1 MKLYGRMLI
10 AAIGFFL
17 FIGGFPSAAQEVDGQ
32 NDATDLSSPY
42 AGQEN
47 REIRTLSEEDI
58 RQLQNGE
65 GWGLAKAAELNGLPG
80 PAHLLEM
87 ANAGVIQF
95 TAEQLDRIRALHG
108 DMKAQAI
115 PLGLSLINQERELNL
130 RFASGDLNEDE
141 LRRLLHEIAETT
153 AELRYVH
160 LSTHLKTQPILNPH
174 QIHTYNSIRGYA
186 TGTSAPSGETVHSP
200 EMHHP

>member
-1 MKLYGRMLI
+1 MLI
-10 AAIGFFL
+10 GAMCLSIL
-17 FIGGFPSAAQEVDGQ
+17 IVGFPSAAQEGDGH
-32 NDATDLSSPY
+32 DHAMDLSSPY

-65 GWGLAKAAELNGLPG
+65 GWGLAIAAELNGLPG

-87 ANAGVIQF
+87 ADAGMIQF
-95 TAEQLDRIRALHG
+95 SVEQIDRIRSLHRE
-108 DMKAQAI
+108 MKAQATA
-115 PLGLSLINQERELNL
+115 LGLSLIDQERELNR
-130 RFASGDLNEDE
+130 RFAAKDISQNE

-160 LSTHLKTQPILNPH
+160 LATHLQTLPILNPH
-174 QIHTYNSIRGYA
+174 QIHTYNSIRGYSA
-186 TGTSAPSGETVHSP
+186 GTSESGGETAHSP
-200 EMHHP
+200 QMHRH

>member
-1 MKLYGRMLI
+1 MKSHGPLFI
-10 AAIGFFL
+10 ASMGFFIL
-17 FIGGFPSAAQEVDGQ
+17 IGGFPSAAQEVDGH
-32 NDATDLSSPY
+32 DHATDLSSSY
-42 AGQEN
+42 AGQET

-87 ANAGVIQF
+87 ANAGVIRF
-95 TAEQLDRIRALHG
+95 TAEQLDRILTLHR

-115 PLGLSLINQERELNL
+115 PLGLSLIEQERKLNL
-130 RFASGDLNEDE
+130 RFATGDLSEDE
-141 LRRLLHEIAETT
+141 LRRLLHQIAETT
-153 AELRYVH
+153 AELRYLH

-174 QIHTYNSIRGYA
+174 QIRTYNSIRGYA
-186 TGTSAPSGETVHSP
+186 IGTSASAGETLHSP
-200 EMHHP
+200 EMHNP

>member
-1 MKLYGRMLI
+1 MKSHGRMLI
-10 AAIGFFL
+10 AAMGFFIL
-17 FIGGFPSAAQEVDGQ
+17 FGGFPSTAQEVDGQ
-32 NDATDLSSPY
+32 DHAPDLSSPY
-42 AGQEN
+42 AGQET

-87 ANAGVIQF
+87 VDAGVIQLNK
-95 TAEQLDRIRALHG
+95 EQLDRIRSLHR

-115 PLGLSLINQERELNL
+115 PLGLSLIDQERELNL
-130 RFASGDLNEDE
+130 RFAAGDLSEDE
-141 LRRLLHEIAETT
+141 LQRLLHQIAETT

-174 QIHTYNSIRGYA
+174 QIHTYNSLRGYA
-186 TGTSAPSGETVHSP
+186 RGTSAPSGDTVHSP